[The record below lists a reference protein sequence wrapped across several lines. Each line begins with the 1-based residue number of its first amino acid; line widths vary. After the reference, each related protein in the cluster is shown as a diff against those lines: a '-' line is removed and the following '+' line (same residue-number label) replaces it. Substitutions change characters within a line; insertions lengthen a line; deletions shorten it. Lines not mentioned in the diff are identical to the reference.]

1 LKIGCGCGIRGRLEL
16 DGLELDL
23 LENIMTSIGFGGGE
37 VVQVDLP
44 LDEVRDML
52 QNALTKRQVLT
63 VQAQNGETVVIN
75 PEQVKVLQNSAGGPE
90 QFPPETDLA
99 NSA

>member
-1 LKIGCGCGIRGRLEL
+1 
-16 DGLELDL
+16 
-23 LENIMTSIGFGGGE
+23 MTSIGFGGGE

-90 QFPPETDLA
+90 QFPRETDLA
-99 NSA
+99 TSA